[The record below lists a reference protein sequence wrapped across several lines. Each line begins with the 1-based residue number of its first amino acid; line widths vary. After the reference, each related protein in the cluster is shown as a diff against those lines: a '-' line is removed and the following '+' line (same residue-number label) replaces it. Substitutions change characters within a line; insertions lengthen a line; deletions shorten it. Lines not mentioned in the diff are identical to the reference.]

1 MVTECLYC
9 TNQKNFCCDYC
20 GDPICS
26 EHAKYDIKNSNVFC
40 GYQCAK
46 RWKRFGG
53 GSKRK

>member
-20 GDPICS
+20 GDPICL